1 METIKEITIKEIDS
15 AYETLERVL
24 GMDGMEN
31 VKEVL
36 WQNFSGQAAGATMTG
51 AEIARK
57 LGDETTTKEI
67 YDHYN
72 NVVAPKFEKLLRKI
86 VDKKE
91 VNNIISSMEE

>member
-1 METIKEITIKEIDS
+1 METIKEVTIKEIDS

-24 GMDGMEN
+24 GMNGMEN

-36 WQNFSGQAAGATMTG
+36 WQNFNGQAAGATMTG

-57 LGDETTTKEI
+57 LGDEATTKEI

-72 NVVAPKFEKLLRKI
+72 NMVAPKFEKLY
-86 VDKKE
+86 KKL
-91 VNNIISSMEE
+91 EEA

>member
-24 GMDGMEN
+24 GMGGMESI
-31 VKEVL
+31 EERL

-57 LGDETTTKEI
+57 MGDEATTKEI
-67 YDHYN
+67 YNHYN
-72 NVVAPKFEKLLRKI
+72 DVVAPKFEKLYRKI
-86 VDKKE
+86 VGL
-91 VNNIISSMEE
+91 EEA

>member
-1 METIKEITIKEIDS
+1 METIKEVTIKEINA

-36 WQNFSGQAAGATMTG
+36 WQNFSGQACGATITG

-57 LGDETTTKEI
+57 MGDEATAKEI
-67 YDHYN
+67 YSYYSD
-72 NVVAPKFEKLLRKI
+72 VVVLKFGKLY
-86 VDKKE
+86 KE
-91 VNNIISSMEE
+91 LKEA

>member
-1 METIKEITIKEIDS
+1 MEATIKEITIKEIDA

-24 GMDGMEN
+24 NMGGMESI
-31 VKEVL
+31 KEIL
-36 WQNFSGQAAGATMTG
+36 WQNFSGQAAGATMGG

-72 NVVAPKFEKLLRKI
+72 DVVAPKFKKLYRKI
-86 VDKKE
+86 VGVGKAQEKE
-91 VNNIISSMEE
+91 

>member
-1 METIKEITIKEIDS
+1 MDTIKEITIKEIDC

-24 GMDGMEN
+24 SMGGMEN

-36 WQNFSGQAAGATMTG
+36 WQNFSGQAAGAAMTG

-57 LGDETTTKEI
+57 LGMAITTKEI

-72 NVVAPKFEKLLRKI
+72 NVVAPKFEKLY
-86 VDKKE
+86 KKL
-91 VNNIISSMEE
+91 VGLEEALPQEEE

>member
-1 METIKEITIKEIDS
+1 MKTIKEITIKEINS

-24 GMDGMEN
+24 GHEGMEN
-31 VKEVL
+31 IKEAL

-57 LGDETTTKEI
+57 MGDETTTKEI

-72 NVVAPKFEKLLRKI
+72 NVVAPKFEKLY
-86 VDKKE
+86 KKLVGLE
-91 VNNIISSMEE
+91 

>member
-1 METIKEITIKEIDS
+1 MKTIKEITIKEIDA

-24 GMDGMEN
+24 GHEGMEN
-31 VKEVL
+31 IKEAL

-57 LGDETTTKEI
+57 MGDEITTKEI

-72 NVVAPKFEKLLRKI
+72 NVVAPKFEKLY
-86 VDKKE
+86 KKLVGLE
-91 VNNIISSMEE
+91 